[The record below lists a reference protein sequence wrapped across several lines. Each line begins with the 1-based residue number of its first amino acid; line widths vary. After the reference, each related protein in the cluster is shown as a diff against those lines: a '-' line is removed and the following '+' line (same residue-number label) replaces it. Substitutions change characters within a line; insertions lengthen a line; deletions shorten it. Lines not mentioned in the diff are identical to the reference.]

1 MYSTDLLY
9 RDCGVEKILRLF
21 PKLILGVLVLSLP
34 AIAEIV
40 SFEDVEYHEKNIEN
54 GKTKDRD
61 GMIYL
66 DRDTGIIVFTSEN
79 RVWLT
84 LSSRRITNL
93 TYDDKHDRNLVV
105 TFNDARER
113 LREASFKLKGGNRE
127 NILNLIN
134 SETGNKLVRITKK

>member
-1 MYSTDLLY
+1 MTAYWPNF
-9 RDCGVEKILRLF
+9 VN
-21 PKLILGVLVLSLP
+21 LGVLSRILLGVAALSLP

-40 SFEDVEYHEKNIEN
+40 SFEDVEYHDKNVEN
-54 GKTKDRD
+54 GKITKRD
-61 GMIYL
+61 GMFHL
-66 DRDTGIIVFTSEN
+66 DRDTGIIVFTADN

-84 LSSRRITNL
+84 ASSRRITNV
-93 TYDDKHDRNLVV
+93 TYDDKHDRSLIV

-127 NILNLIN
+127 NILNLLN